1 VIVLLVEL
9 METFIFLLF
18 VGKKF
23 KLPYSTKIYIIVE
36 TTYNIYFILL
46 YYMFSLTDLQNGDLG
61 VDAAVSQ
68 VLPGGL
74 PNSQLTD
81 EKLAEQKK
89 YIDTYIEAIKL
100 IVDSENN
107 YFKFEKESIDYTLHD
122 YKRALLL
129 KYKYETI
136 KPFLDIS
143 NIYLLNNT
151 SNDLGEVLNNVL
163 DDDLNKFTENVT
175 VDVKNIYKSFK
186 SFETDNNLA
195 NNDILDTYNYKSSI
209 LAEEII
215 LTYEILMKELENL
228 SYIDSDIDLTD
239 LEDLLSNYDYFITD
253 YKKVLTKWYN
263 EVNTLLQNNNN
274 NNITD
279 DDVKNFLSSYINLFK
294 ILENKVKITHQIIFK
309 INRIDEL
316 KDIYNDNISNEKIY
330 KKIFENNNVN
340 YYDCLV
346 AESFYKIMQ
355 GSYESIPIFDYF
367 VKVKINYDS
376 IDETLKDDTNFSEN
390 FMNNYKNN
398 AYDELK
404 LFQSKDFEK
413 AKSYAT
419 AANNI
424 YICAHSENTI
434 VKACLDYYTEF
445 EKIFMTRDI

>member
-175 VDVKNIYKSFK
+175 VEVKNIYKSFK
-186 SFETDNNLA
+186 SFETGNNSSNNNNLEGYA
-195 NNDILDTYNYKSSI
+195 HRSDGLYEDITMMYQNV
-209 LAEEII
+209 
-215 LTYEILMKELENL
+215 MKELEIL
-228 SYIDSDIDLTD
+228 SDTDIVPDDMKESLYSYNNYITH
-239 LEDLLSNYDYFITD
+239 
-253 YKKVLTKWYN
+253 YKKLLTEWYN
-263 EVNTLLQNNNN
+263 EVNNLLNSNT
-274 NNITD
+274 ITD
-279 DDVKNFLSSYINLFK
+279 KDFAIFLNSYTRLFN
-294 ILENKVKITHQIIFK
+294 ILEDKVRITHKIIFR
-309 INRIDEL
+309 INEKEEL
-316 KDIYNDNISNEKIY
+316 KNIYNDNIHKDTFYKEFFDENNE
-330 KKIFENNNVN
+330 NNVN
-340 YYDCLV
+340 YYDRLV
-346 AESFYKIMQ
+346 AHSFYKIDWV
-355 GSYESIPIFDYF
+355 SKESIHIYDYF
-367 VKVKINYDS
+367 VNVVKRYHTP
-376 IDETLKDDTNFSEN
+376 IDETLKDDTNFSKN
-390 FMNNYKNN
+390 IMNNYKNL

-404 LFQSKDFEK
+404 FPESINLEN

-424 YICAHSENTI
+424 YICAHSEITYME
-434 VKACLDYYTEF
+434 ACLDLYTDF
-445 EKIFMTRDI
+445 EKNFMTRDI